1 MSAELKI
8 KNIQIVVLT
17 LIFFL
22 SLNIYAEI
30 NVSSD
35 RNPKYNSNINP
46 KYNSNINPKYNSN
59 INPKYNSNLNPKYNS
74 NINPKY
80 NSNINPKYNSNINP
94 RYNRSINGIYIF
106 SLGNDVT
113 GFTVFADGV
122 GICFDEN
129 SNLNGYLIPHD
140 KGFNFYNKD
149 MILEQLWLDN
159 SSSGYN
165 IFDLSNVWI
174 GYAN

>member
-22 SLNIYAEI
+22 SLNTYAEI

-35 RNPKYNSNINP
+35 R
-46 KYNSNINPKYNSN
+46 NPKYNSN

-122 GICFDEN
+122 GICFNES